1 MKTTMHRIRRLI
13 AWLTSGYMTEIITA
27 QGIT

>member
-13 AWLTSGYMTEIITA
+13 SWLLSGYDAEIITA

>member
-1 MKTTMHRIRRLI
+1 MTTLRRIRRLI
-13 AWLTSGYMTEIITA
+13 AWLLSGYMTEIITA